1 MRIFILGLAS
11 RFGFAPLLLCGAV
24 GLGLGMTQAAH
35 GAGLW
40 TGMTPMQSAVS
51 STVSVPTL
59 TPPPG
64 TTWDD
69 IFDCLNRGG
78 ELNVSEPSGL
88 TTCTPAPPAPVVV
101 SPAPE
106 PSRPVAAPRSSVAL
120 DHTRPTLNFIR
131 DEPPDYRSPDLC
143 GQLGGTVII
152 VSGGKVCKSVDTD
165 DTFCVVGSKDAF
177 PCQGLYKGVLICNQY
192 GRPAKNPFICG
203 EKCADDEFACGS
215 KCVEGGIAPPDKI
228 LPVARGYSGEV
239 FRITATAVVDPGGGQ
254 FEIEEGRVFFV
265 TVVSGSDAT
274 AAALIRPNL
283 RFLPNRIADVINA
296 KFSCAGLES
305 HYGSA
310 QFAFTVTTI
319 ASQPRQTFRFGAE
332 IAGNGV
338 EYYRRGLGTLSV
350 SGDYGGLTFGKV
362 EGPDGIF
369 VSESGTLSADASW
382 NIGDT
387 ATITAFA
394 VSPEF
399 KGSVL
404 LTMEGHFINPFS
416 TRLLPLDCRLLGNYS
431 DIRNAAVCRTDEHER
446 RICPFLDLPVYNAAV
461 AGDVERLCAALRA
474 GGTPGATN
482 ADMSVE
488 ATSFALGVAAQNNDV
503 PIGRVL
509 LGVSG
514 HLRGVIDFY
523 NGNAL
528 NYAAYGGAVL
538 FGRHL
543 IEINYPAAAAS
554 GDLGKHP
561 AHALATRPSGWSQG
575 DPRKFAELLTQHGAT
590 GNEEN
595 IRGENVLHVITR
607 RYHGEHRIIEPFL
620 RAGVS
625 VDKPSPVIPMKGLA
639 PLARAVDSDQLEVA
653 RALLNAP
660 ENLRPDVNLQ
670 TENEGYKLQ
679 PPLAFAASTVMI
691 DLLIEKGADVSLIAT
706 VSIFVT
712 AIFAAVDP
720 LDPTQGHVYTRVYE
734 EVQYSIVDYM
744 LLIRDKPEL
753 ARYLSGLGGQCYEA
767 SEETEFDDICN
778 NSPP

>member
-1 MRIFILGLAS
+1 MMIFISGFAS
-11 RFGFAPLLLCGAV
+11 RFGLAPLLLSVAV
-24 GLGLGMTQAAH
+24 GLALGMTQAAH
-35 GAGLW
+35 GAGLRM
-40 TGMTPMQSAVS
+40 GMTPMQSENAADYV
-51 STVSVPTL
+51 
-59 TPPPG
+59 
-64 TTWDD
+64 
-69 IFDCLNRGG
+69 R
-78 ELNVSEPSGL
+78 
-88 TTCTPAPPAPVVV
+88 PA
-101 SPAPE
+101 
-106 PSRPVAAPRSSVAL
+106 
-120 DHTRPTLNFIR
+120 LNFIR
-131 DEPPDYRSPDLC
+131 DETPDYRSSGLC
-143 GQLGGTVII
+143 GQLGGAVIVTV
-152 VSGGKVCKSVDTD
+152 GAEVCKDVDTSG
-165 DTFCVVGSKDAF
+165 TFCIVGSKDAF
-177 PCQGLYKGVLICNQY
+177 PCQGLYKSVLVCNQY
-192 GRPAKNPFICG
+192 GRQAKNPFVCG
-203 EKCADDEFACGS
+203 AECPDDKFACGS

-254 FEIEEGRVFFV
+254 FEIEGGREFSV
-265 TVVSGSDAT
+265 TTVADSDA
-274 AAALIRPNL
+274 AGAVLIRPNL
-283 RFLPNRIADVINA
+283 RLWPNRISDVINA
-296 KFSCAGLES
+296 KFSCGGLANFS
-305 HYGSA
+305 GSA

-319 ASQPRQTFRFGAE
+319 ASKRRQTFNFGAE
-332 IAGNGV
+332 VAGDGV
-338 EYYRRGLGTLSV
+338 KHYRIPGTLSV
-350 SGDYGGLTFGKV
+350 GGDFGGLTFGKV
-362 EGPDGIF
+362 DGPDGIF

-382 NIGDT
+382 SIGDT

-394 VSPEF
+394 ISPEF

-404 LTMEGHFINPFS
+404 LTMEGHFVNPFS
-416 TRLLPLDCRLLGNYS
+416 DHLLPLNCRLLGDYR

-461 AGDVERLCAALRA
+461 AGDVEGLCAALRA

-514 HLRGVIDFY
+514 RLRSVIDFY

-595 IRGENVLHVITR
+595 FRGENVLHVITR
-607 RYHGEHRIIEPFL
+607 RDHGEHRIIEPFL

-653 RALLNAP
+653 RALLNAS
-660 ENLRPDVNLQ
+660 ENLRPDVNLR
-670 TENEGYKLQ
+670 TENDGYKFQ
-679 PPLAFAASTVMI
+679 PPLAFAASTVMV
-691 DLLIEKGADVSLIAT
+691 DLLIEKGANVSLVAT
-706 VSIFVT
+706 VSVFVAIKFVT
-712 AIFAAVDP
+712 LVDP
-720 LDPTQGHVYTRVYE
+720 SDPSQGFIREEVYE
-734 EVQYSIVDYM
+734 EVQYSVVDYM
-744 LLIRDKPEL
+744 LLIQNKPEL
-753 ARYLSGLGGQCYEA
+753 ARYLSELGGQCYEA